1 LPADRELSQ
10 EDPVDHAQ
18 LVKAMS
24 APSFYPHPVEDVR
37 FLQTH
42 ISSVFLTGEF
52 VYKLKK
58 PVNFGFLDFSTL
70 ELRKLYCRAEVEL
83 NRRLAP
89 SIYLRAAA
97 ITYDGEHFALEGD
110 GDVVDW
116 VVVMRQLDERL
127 LGTQVNARGE
137 LSTSHMDALVNV
149 LVPFYA
155 NAATGDGID
164 RYGEIDAVR
173 FNTDE
178 NFNQTESH
186 VGKLISRERFDHI
199 VEWTNAFYVERAEL
213 FNRRIAEG
221 RIRESH
227 GDLHLGNIFL
237 EQPPVI
243 FDCIEFNERF
253 RCGDVAVDLAF
264 LAMDLDFNGRPDLA
278 NHLIDGYVRASGDT
292 ELVELLDFYKCYRA
306 YVRAKIACFTAVDPA
321 LDDTTKRRQRNLAR
335 RYFGLAYHYAGGVDR
350 PSLVVLYGLM
360 GSGKT
365 SIARHLREEHGWH
378 MLSTDAVR
386 KQISGVGEATRV
398 YVPYNEGLYSP
409 EMNRRTYAEV
419 CERAENL
426 LQGGFDVV
434 IDGAFKRQ
442 EERVP
447 VIELARRVG
456 GRLIFLRTTCGM
468 DEQRR
473 RLTKRQQH
481 DTRSDGRVELME
493 HQRADFEGPNPEW
506 PEIFHSVSTEGPK
519 AETKALVEQLLRA
532 GGLLAAPRAKT
543 TS

>member
-1 LPADRELSQ
+1 VE
-10 EDPVDHAQ
+10 HAE
-18 LVKAMS
+18 LVKALS
-24 APSFYPHPVEDVR
+24 DPAFYPHPVAAVR

-42 ISSVFLTGEF
+42 ISSVFLTGEY

-58 PVNFGFLDFSTL
+58 PVNFGFLDFSTV
-70 ELRKLYCRAEVEL
+70 ELRKVYCRAEVEL

-89 SIYLRAAA
+89 WVYLEAAP
-97 ITYDGEHFALEGD
+97 ITLDDGRPTLKGSGE
-110 GDVVDW
+110 VVDW
-116 VVVMRQLDERL
+116 VVVMRELDERL
-127 LGTQVNARGE
+127 LGTQVLARGE
-137 LSTSHMDALVNV
+137 LSAQHMDALVEV

-155 NAATGDGID
+155 KAATGAGVD
-164 RYGEIDAVR
+164 RYGEIDAVK

-178 NFNQTESH
+178 NFAQTEDY
-186 VGKLISRERFDHI
+186 VGKILSRHRFEHI
-199 VEWTNAFYVERAEL
+199 RNWTDAFYRDQAEL
-213 FNRRIAEG
+213 LARRIAEG

-227 GDLHLGNIFL
+227 GDLHLANIFF

-264 LAMDLDFNGRPDLA
+264 LTMDLDFNGRSELA
-278 NHLIDGYVRASGDT
+278 RHFVDAYVAASGDA
-292 ELVELLDFYKCYRA
+292 ELPRLLDFYSCYRA
-306 YVRAKIACFTAVDPA
+306 YVRGKIACFTSVDPA
-321 LDDTTKRRQRNLAR
+321 LDDSARRVQRNLAR
-335 RYFGLAYHYAGGVDR
+335 RYFGLAYRYAGGTSK

-365 SIARHLREEHGWH
+365 SIARFIRERYGWH
-378 MLSTDAVR
+378 LLSTDAVR

-419 CERAENL
+419 CRRAENL
-426 LQGGFDVV
+426 LLGGFDVV

-442 EERVP
+442 AERLP
-447 VIELARRVG
+447 VLELAERTGV
-456 GRLIFLRTTCGM
+456 RLLFLRTTCGP

-473 RLTKRQQH
+473 RLEKRQRH

-493 HQRADFEGPNPEW
+493 HQRADFEPADPEH
-506 PEIFHSVSTEGPK
+506 PELFMSVATDGPK
-519 AETKALVEQLLRA
+519 LATRARVEELLRA
-532 GGLLAAPRAKT
+532 EGLVREPVQAEIE
-543 TS
+543 